1 MSNEATPTKFATFL
15 KDKKVDPRR
24 ILTVSHQLESLQP
37 EDRAIRLGKRKARSS
52 EDKKTAPDTRKA
64 RSGRPVTERAL
75 EAAMTGKSVSGP
87 SKTRIVRAVNAVL
100 EQKKLEKI
108 DLRALF

>member
-24 ILTVSHQLESLQP
+24 ILTVSHKLESLQP

-52 EDKKTAPDTRKA
+52 EDKKIAPDTRKA